1 MKYKLGE
8 LFCGPGGLA
17 CGALASTIIKNGE
30 EHTIEHAWAN
40 DYSEDSC
47 ITYKNNICKNEKKQ
61 SVFCE
66 DVKEFVATMDKK
78 DLDPIDIFAYGFPCN
93 DFSIVGES
101 KGFDGEFGPLY
112 TYGLNIINK
121 FNPKVFVAENVGGIR
136 SANQGMAF
144 FQILSDLEKAGN
156 GYDLTVNLYRAEE
169 YGVPQARHRLIIVGT
184 ATSEGLIFKVPKPTT
199 PDPKNQKS
207 VKEALHGIPRGAANN
222 ELTAQS
228 ATVVQRLQL
237 IKPGENV
244 WNADLPEH
252 LKLNVKGARLSQ
264 IYKRLHPDKPSY
276 TITGSGGGGTHVYH
290 WEEPRAL
297 TNRERARI
305 QTFPDDYVFH
315 GKKESVRKQIG
326 MAVPPDLSRAVF
338 ESILKTLTGIP
349 YESIEPN
356 LKLDHDSIRD
366 LKGLVEG

>member
-17 CGALASTIIKNGE
+17 CGALAATVPVNGKISG
-30 EHTIEHAWAN
+30 IEHAWAN
-40 DYSEDSC
+40 DYSKDSC
-47 ITYKNNICKNEKKQ
+47 VTYKNNLCPTELNQ

-66 DVKEFVATMDKK
+66 DVKDFVGS
-78 DLDPIDIFAYGFPCN
+78 LDEKNLSPIDIFAYGFPCN

-112 TYGLNIINK
+112 TYGINILNK
-121 FNPKVFVAENVGGIR
+121 FKPKVFVAENVGGIR

-144 FQILSDLEKAGN
+144 FQILSDLEKAGD
-156 GYDLTVNLYRAEE
+156 GYDLTVNLYRSEE
-169 YGVPQARHRLIIVGT
+169 YGIPQARHRLIIVGT
-184 ATSEGLIFKVPKPTT
+184 ASSENLNFRVPKPTT
-199 PDPKNQKS
+199 PNPRDQKT
-207 VKEALHGIPRGAANN
+207 VKEALSGISPNAANN

-228 ATVVQRLQL
+228 STVVQRLQL

-244 WNADLPEH
+244 WNADLPDH
-252 LKLNVKGARLSQ
+252 LKLNVKGAKLSQ
-264 IYKRLHPDKPSY
+264 IYRRLHPDKPSY

-290 WEEPRAL
+290 WQEPRAL

-305 QTFPDDYVFH
+305 QTFPDDYVFY

-326 MAVPPDLSRAVF
+326 MAVPPDLARIVF
-338 ESILKTLTGIP
+338 ESILKTLAGIK
-349 YESIEPN
+349 YDSVEPN

-366 LKGLVEG
+366 LKGLIEE

>member
-1 MKYKLGE
+1 MRYKLGE

-17 CGALASTIIKNGE
+17 CGAMASLAIKNGSRF
-30 EHTIEHAWAN
+30 TIEHAWAN

-47 ITYKNNICKNEKKQ
+47 ITYKNNICPTENKQ

-66 DVKEFVATMDKK
+66 DVRKFVKEMGGRQ
-78 DLDPIDIFAYGFPCN
+78 LDPIDIFAYGFPCN

-101 KGFDGEFGPLY
+101 KGFNGEFGPLY

-121 FNPKVFVAENVGGIR
+121 FLPKIFVAENVGGIR

-144 FQILSDLEKAGN
+144 FQILSDLEKAGK
-156 GYDLTVNLYRAEE
+156 GYDLTVNLYRSEK
-169 YGVPQARHRLIIVGT
+169 YGIPQARHRLIIVGT
-184 ATSEGLIFKVPKPTT
+184 ASSENLNYRVPKPTT
-199 PDPKNQKS
+199 PDPKDQKT
-207 VKEALHGIPRGAANN
+207 VREALFGIPSNAANN
-222 ELTAQS
+222 EFTKQS

-244 WNADLPEH
+244 WSADLPEH
-252 LKLNVKGARLSQ
+252 LKLNVQGAKLSQ
-264 IYKRLHPDKPSY
+264 IYRKLHPDKPSY

-290 WEEPRAL
+290 WAEPRAL

-305 QTFPDDYVFH
+305 QTFPDEYIFY

-326 MAVPPDLSRAVF
+326 MAVPPELSRIVF
-338 ESILKTLTGIP
+338 DSILKTLAGIK
-349 YESIEPN
+349 YDSVEPN
-356 LKLDHDSIRD
+356 LKLEHNGIRN
-366 LKGLVEG
+366 LKGLIEE